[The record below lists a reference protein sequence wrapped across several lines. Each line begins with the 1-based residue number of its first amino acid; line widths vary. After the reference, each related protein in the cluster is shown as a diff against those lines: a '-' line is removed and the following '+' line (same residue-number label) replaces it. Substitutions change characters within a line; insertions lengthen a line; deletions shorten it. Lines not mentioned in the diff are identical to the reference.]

1 MLRCVTHS
9 WWSLRQIPATAKL
22 FAYLFIYLIAG
33 NYIKLCLLELPSFFP
48 HLLFKEH
55 GKYPPF
61 KYFHA
66 SFIWT
71 SLIKG
76 WRKPDH
82 CRIHFAAEVPT
93 TLHLLWFSPAQGG
106 VGERRTLWGTEAGAK
121 SSCCPSEPQ
130 HWHLLPV
137 YTWFQQSLSLLLH
150 VTCISTGCWFCK
162 SNIFG

>member
-1 MLRCVTHS
+1 MLSCVTHS
-9 WWSLRQIPATAKL
+9 WWSLRQILATVKL

-33 NYIKLCLLELPSFFP
+33 NYIKLCLLELLSFFS
-48 HLLFKEH
+48 HLLFNEH

-71 SLIKG
+71 SLIKD
-76 WRKPDH
+76 WRELDH
-82 CRIHFAAEVPT
+82 CRIHFAAEVPA
-93 TLHLLWFSPAQGG
+93 TLNLLWFSPA
-106 VGERRTLWGTEAGAK
+106 GEHRTLWGAEAGAK

-130 HWHLLPV
+130 HWDLLPV

-150 VTCISTGCWFCK
+150 VTCITTGCWLCK
-162 SNIFG
+162 SSIFG